1 MPKKI
6 QKVGIDLDNTV
17 VDFMAGAIP
26 LIKKH
31 YGLEPDFSKP
41 VNRIEEVFGMTPET
55 RPAGLREFLY
65 EELNLFRN
73 LPKLEEDIE
82 QLTHK
87 LILRN
92 VETKVYM
99 ITARTPSPVIVEDTT
114 HWLKSNG
121 FKFTDVFFTDDKAS
135 VCKAVGIDV
144 MIEDE
149 LGQVLSLVET
159 NISVVIRDQPWN
171 SSGALDH
178 FESKG
183 QVKRVHNWQEMYN
196 ATEEFLR

>member
-1 MPKKI
+1 MAKKI
-6 QKVGIDLDNTV
+6 NRVGIDLDNTV
-17 VDFMAGAIP
+17 ADFMAAAIP

-31 YGLEPDFSKP
+31 YGLEPDYSKP
-41 VNRIEEVFGMTPET
+41 VTRIDEVFGVNSKTQL
-55 RPAGLREFLY
+55 AGFKEVLY
-65 EELNLFRN
+65 EGLNLFRT

-87 LILRN
+87 LVARDIN
-92 VETKVYM
+92 TKVYI
-99 ITARTPSPVIVEDTT
+99 ITARPSSQIIVEDTMR
-114 HWLKSNG
+114 WLENHG

-135 VCKAVGIDV
+135 ICKAADIDV
-144 MIEDE
+144 MIEDD

-171 SSGALDH
+171 NGGDLDP

-183 QVKRVHNWQEMYN
+183 QVKRVHNWKEMYN
-196 ATEEFLR
+196 ATEEYLK